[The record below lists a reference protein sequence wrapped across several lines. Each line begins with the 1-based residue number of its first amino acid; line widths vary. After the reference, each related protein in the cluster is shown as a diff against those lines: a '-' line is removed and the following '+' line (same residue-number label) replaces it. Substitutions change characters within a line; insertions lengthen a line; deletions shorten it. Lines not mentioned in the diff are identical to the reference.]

1 MDITAMLVLAL
12 IMFSSF
18 PCSLYG
24 KSHELK
30 LSDDLVNMDFD
41 NITGNIFVGGKNVL
55 LKLSPSLVV
64 LNRISTGPEL
74 DYINCPVGE
83 CDGQEANNTN
93 KVLLVYY
100 HNRTKRFLVTC
111 GSIKHGQCQ
120 LRNIDSLKIES
131 RKNSVV
137 SNSPLPAV
145 AIIAPVQQKHAL
157 YVGTSWDDKYNKDGL
172 AVMPKLSVSTRNIDG
187 KNSFELSANAAFDG
201 YSFLQFTDGDYN
213 YRVKYIYGFS
223 SGNFNYFVTV
233 QETTESFAK
242 RFEPKVL
249 KSFITRICQ
258 QDISYKFYVEL
269 PLECKSRGRSFN
281 IAQSGYLTKPGGWYY
296 KFSSLQASDDVLV
309 VTFFESTTGWEVG
322 PSQNSVIC
330 LYPVK
335 EINKAMASD
344 QQKCVNSTYE
354 KLGLR
359 LGLPWLA
366 GGNEACSNKGSLRIT
381 PEYCPI
387 KTSENNDYNPYRGK
401 ESLCKDAILE
411 YSNGTLTAVTA
422 MPYHNDTVI
431 FVGTYKG
438 QLLKLSVRDGTRK
451 VEPYKKLM
459 IGTMEVRQI
468 KLSADFKYLMVL
480 SVDKVTKVP
489 VEDQCNLSSTCRDC
503 AQLNNPFCGWCT
515 LHNKCSR
522 REQCHQVEVHPFHF
536 STNESDCVQFTSVT
550 PDKIPLGLSVT
561 TLNLSLSNLPPS
573 NSYKCYINK
582 KERPSQMIDHGFL
595 QCSTPPGSE
604 LPSVSSETGDVFVDL
619 ELFSMESNQFF
630 IRTKVAFY
638 SCPAIQRCRHC
649 AEGRYDCSWCTY
661 LQKCTNDGTTDC
673 PGEYIHPVQ
682 KDTISSSGCP
692 LLKANTVRLIPVGI
706 ETNITIP
713 GQNLP
718 LSKSGA
724 SYKCNINIDGRT
736 ETTDAIRT
744 SSSQLICSPK
754 QYSYTGNVERKL
766 VGFAVTFINEE
777 VLVPDS
783 FTAYLYKCWVSR
795 KDCSTCHSDVIAEP
809 ALRCGWCRES
819 TPSCVVKDACVGD
832 NKWIPSTSD
841 CLTTPNITKVWP
853 LAGPL
858 RGGTE
863 VEIQGYD
870 LGKKFADIR
879 NSVTVAGHPC
889 YPDHKKYQPSK
900 RIVCNTSL
908 SVEDDFGPVVV
919 TVSGFKGKST
929 QMFYYRNPEPQD
941 FNPKKGPQS
950 GGTNVTIT
958 GHKMDTGRFI
968 TVQVA
973 GRPCKFNRTRVSDSS
988 VSCITSPPPSRIRRL
1003 ANGSTGVIIS
1013 FDGFTPAGPEDS
1025 FVYTPDPTITAI
1037 KPDIIFLGGGLE
1049 LRISGTYLDSIQK
1062 PKIYI
1067 IFPSSNGSQTT
1078 AVQECH
1084 AISSSLMTCRAPR
1097 IPVMAENV
1105 SQVVAAFK
1113 LDGLSFE
1120 SNNTKLTVVP
1130 NPRFEKFERVYVLQ
1144 GNSLILQAVNLEVTL
1159 RNQIIVTVGVLR
1171 CDITSIDKN
1180 QLVCLAPLKKDQT
1193 IHPTDDLYAVEVDI
1207 GFLNFP
1213 IGKLKYDKE
1222 ETEGIPLIVW
1232 IGVGV
1237 GIAVALI
1244 IFIVVICWCRRSRRK
1259 QKEHFKSLELQLN
1272 NLESKVARECRDAFA
1287 ELQTD
1292 VTDLTSDLSL
1302 SGMPILDF
1310 KTYALHV
1317 LFPGLDDH
1325 PVVHNKAFL
1334 GENWEKGLRQFSQLI
1349 FNKKFVL
1356 VFIRTLESQN
1366 TFQMKDRCNVASLL
1380 MVALQGKMEYATE
1393 ILKDL
1398 LCELIRKSVAKSHPK
1413 LLLRRTEAVAEKML
1427 TNWLAFS
1434 MYDFLKNEAGEALF
1448 MLFKAVKQQTEKGPV
1463 DAVTGEARYSL
1474 SEDKLLRQAVDFKPL
1489 NVRVSFDGNPA
1500 VTVMLLDCDT
1510 ITQAKS
1516 KILDV
1521 IFKNS
1526 PFSSR
1531 PQEDALGLEWDQ
1543 SSGRVLPL
1551 RDDDSQSLIDG
1562 EWRKINTLR
1571 HYQVTENA
1579 SFRLVTGQRYF
1590 YSSTDSGL
1598 NKKNLLRVGFSPGG
1612 SYSPLAV
1619 GTLQQFVDRLFHT
1632 VFMRY
1637 RRGGSSLP
1645 PVVKFLFDLLDAQAK
1660 ELNLTDPEVLH
1671 TWKNNSLPL
1680 RFWINTIKN
1689 PNFIFDVCKSAIVDS
1704 CLSVVAQDSPSNK
1717 LLYAREIPGYRQEV
1731 ERFYSDIQASP
1742 ALTPQELSA
1751 FLADVSKEHGQE
1763 FNADHA
1769 LQELYEYVKR
1779 YQDQLQE
1786 ALEESELS
1794 SLASKLEHVIATIS
1808 DD

>member
-1 MDITAMLVLAL
+1 MMSSDWLRVALLLHALWQYIQAIIYMTFLVPPYRTLFVRKSGNDRCHLPVGTVLLSAIFLIMDITAMLVLAL

-74 DYINCPVGE
+74 DYIKCLVGE

-93 KVLLVYY
+93 KVLLIYY

-145 AIIAPVQQKHAL
+145 ALIAPVQQKLAL
-157 YVGTSWDDKYNKDGL
+157 YVGTSWDDKYNKGSL
-172 AVMPKLSVSTRNIDG
+172 AVMQKLSVSTRNIDG
-187 KNSFELSANAAFDG
+187 KNIFELSAYSIPDG
-201 YSFLQFTDGDYN
+201 YSFLQFTDGDFN

-233 QETTESFAK
+233 QETAESFAK

-258 QDISYKFYVEL
+258 QDIFYKFYVEL

-344 QQKCVNSTYE
+344 QQKCVNGKYE
-354 KLGLR
+354 KLGLH

-366 GGNEACSNKGSLRIT
+366 GGTEACS
-381 PEYCPI
+381 Y
-387 KTSENNDYNPYRGK
+387 
-401 ESLCKDAILE
+401 
-411 YSNGTLTAVTA
+411 
-422 MPYHNDTVI
+422 
-431 FVGTYKG
+431 
-438 QLLKLSVRDGTRK
+438 KLSVRDGTRK

-503 AQLNNPFCGWCT
+503 VQLNNPFCGWCT

-561 TLNLSLSNLPPS
+561 LNLSLSNLPPS

-582 KERPSQMIDHGFL
+582 KERPSQMIDQGFL

-604 LPSVSSETGDVFVDL
+604 LPSISSETGDVFVDL
-619 ELFSMESNQFF
+619 ELFSMESNQFLV
-630 IRTKVAFY
+630 RTKVAFY

-682 KDTISSSGCP
+682 QKDTISPSGCP
-692 LLKANTVRLIPVGI
+692 MLKANTVRLIPVGI

-718 LSKSGA
+718 LSKIAA

-736 ETTDAIRT
+736 KTTNAIRR
-744 SSSQLICSPK
+744 SSSQLICNPD
-754 QYSYTGNVERKL
+754 QYSYTGDVERKL
-766 VGFAVTFINEE
+766 VGFTVTFINEE

-809 ALRCGWCRES
+809 ALRCGWCRGS

-879 NSVTVAGHPC
+879 MSVTVAGHPC
-889 YPDHKKYQPSK
+889 KPDHKKYQPSK

-908 SVEDDFGPVVV
+908 SVQDDFGPVVV

-973 GRPCKFNRTRVSDSS
+973 GRPCVVERARVTDSS

-1003 ANGSTGVIIS
+1003 ANSSTGVIIS

-1049 LRISGTYLDSIQK
+1049 LRIYGTYLDSIQK
-1062 PKIYI
+1062 PKIHI

-1078 AVQECH
+1078 AVQECR
-1084 AISSSLMTCRAPR
+1084 AISSSLMTCTAP
-1097 IPVMAENV
+1097 IILVMAENV
-1105 SQVVAAFK
+1105 SQVVVAFE
-1113 LDGLSFE
+1113 LDGLSFK
-1120 SNNTKLTVVP
+1120 SNNRKLTVVP
-1130 NPRFEKFERVYVLQ
+1130 NPKFNKFERVYVLF
-1144 GNSLILQAVNLEVTL
+1144 GNSLILQAMNLEVTL
-1159 RNQIIVTVGVLR
+1159 RNQINITVGVLR
-1171 CDITSIDKN
+1171 CVITSIDEN
-1180 QLVCLAPLKKDQT
+1180 QLVCLAPLEKDQT
-1193 IHPTDDLYAVEVDI
+1193 IHPTDDLYAVEVDF

-1213 IGKLKYDKE
+1213 IGKLKYYKE
-1222 ETEGIPLIVW
+1222 EPGDIPLI
-1232 IGVGV
+1232 
-1237 GIAVALI
+1237 
-1244 IFIVVICWCRRSRRK
+1244 
-1259 QKEHFKSLELQLN
+1259 
-1272 NLESKVARECRDAFA
+1272 
-1287 ELQTD
+1287 
-1292 VTDLTSDLSL
+1292 
-1302 SGMPILDF
+1302 P
-1310 KTYALHV
+1310 
-1317 LFPGLDDH
+1317 
-1325 PVVHNKAFL
+1325 
-1334 GENWEKGLRQFSQLI
+1334 
-1349 FNKKFVL
+1349 
-1356 VFIRTLESQN
+1356 
-1366 TFQMKDRCNVASLL
+1366 
-1380 MVALQGKMEYATE
+1380 
-1393 ILKDL
+1393 
-1398 LCELIRKSVAKSHPK
+1398 
-1413 LLLRRTEAVAEKML
+1413 
-1427 TNWLAFS
+1427 
-1434 MYDFLKNEAGEALF
+1434 
-1448 MLFKAVKQQTEKGPV
+1448 
-1463 DAVTGEARYSL
+1463 
-1474 SEDKLLRQAVDFKPL
+1474 
-1489 NVRVSFDGNPA
+1489 
-1500 VTVMLLDCDT
+1500 
-1510 ITQAKS
+1510 
-1516 KILDV
+1516 
-1521 IFKNS
+1521 
-1526 PFSSR
+1526 
-1531 PQEDALGLEWDQ
+1531 
-1543 SSGRVLPL
+1543 
-1551 RDDDSQSLIDG
+1551 
-1562 EWRKINTLR
+1562 
-1571 HYQVTENA
+1571 
-1579 SFRLVTGQRYF
+1579 
-1590 YSSTDSGL
+1590 
-1598 NKKNLLRVGFSPGG
+1598 
-1612 SYSPLAV
+1612 
-1619 GTLQQFVDRLFHT
+1619 
-1632 VFMRY
+1632 
-1637 RRGGSSLP
+1637 
-1645 PVVKFLFDLLDAQAK
+1645 
-1660 ELNLTDPEVLH
+1660 
-1671 TWKNNSLPL
+1671 
-1680 RFWINTIKN
+1680 
-1689 PNFIFDVCKSAIVDS
+1689 
-1704 CLSVVAQDSPSNK
+1704 
-1717 LLYAREIPGYRQEV
+1717 
-1731 ERFYSDIQASP
+1731 
-1742 ALTPQELSA
+1742 
-1751 FLADVSKEHGQE
+1751 
-1763 FNADHA
+1763 
-1769 LQELYEYVKR
+1769 
-1779 YQDQLQE
+1779 
-1786 ALEESELS
+1786 
-1794 SLASKLEHVIATIS
+1794 SKL
-1808 DD
+1808 